1 MLTVHQL
8 ASVVAADLTPE
19 TTHHEVRRARR
30 FAYHGQIR
38 ISHGAESGAEAE
50 EVSVVDL
57 SARGLRFTY
66 TRQLARGTTFVA
78 RLPRCEDPELVVLC
92 TVAHAQ
98 SRPNG
103 LFTIGVEF
111 TCVMSEAH
119 EPDAEMKARIS
130 QAILSPPNS

>member
-8 ASVVAADLTPE
+8 ASVVAADLSPE
-19 TTHHEVRRARR
+19 TTNHEVRRARR
-30 FAYHGQIR
+30 FAYNGQIR
-38 ISHGAESGAEAE
+38 ISLSAASGTEAE
-50 EVSVVDL
+50 EVSVIDL

-66 TRQLARGTTFVA
+66 TRELVRGATFVA
-78 RLPRCEDPELVVLC
+78 RLPRCEGPELVVLC
-92 TVAHAQ
+92 TVAHSQ

-119 EPDAEMKARIS
+119 EP
-130 QAILSPPNS
+130 